1 MIDRRHPRLKAY
13 DYRTAGAY
21 FITICCEHREMW
33 FGKIDGS
40 GRHLSAYG
48 RIAEQEI
55 DLLLKRYAYIDIPN
69 YVVMPNH
76 LHLILMM
83 HDGDES
89 RLSIPQLIGVLKAQ
103 ITGKCK
109 DAGYPNRKLFQT
121 SFHDHVIRTEQDYAE
136 IWQYIEENPRIWA
149 EDRLYRA

>member
-1 MIDRRHPRLKAY
+1 MIERRHPRLKAY
-13 DYRTAGAY
+13 DYRAAGAY

-89 RLSIPQLIGVLKAQ
+89 RLSIPQLIGILKAR
-103 ITGKCK
+103 ITQLCK
-109 DAGYPNRKLFQT
+109 AAGYPNRRLFQA

-136 IWQYIEENPRIWA
+136 IWQYIEENPRIWV
-149 EDRLYRA
+149 EDRFYRE

>member
-1 MIDRRHPRLKAY
+1 MIERRHPRLKEF

-33 FGKIDGS
+33 FGKIDAS
-40 GRHLSAYG
+40 GQHISEYG
-48 RIAEQEI
+48 RIASQEI
-55 DLLLKRYAYIDIPN
+55 EAFPERYAYIEIPR

-83 HDGDES
+83 QDGDDE
-89 RLSIPQLIGVLKAQ
+89 RLSVPQLIGILKARMTQ
-103 ITGKCK
+103 SCK
-109 DAGYPNRKLFQT
+109 AAGYPHRRLFQS

-149 EDRLYRA
+149 EDRFYKA